1 MFAVIVSMILTGVII
16 FLSFPLWWRPSSA
29 ISIGLEAS
37 LDQERIDLE
46 IEKQILLSSLSE
58 LDLDLAQGRL
68 TLSDHQRLKTIDEN
82 RLVRILDKL
91 DLLLKESQGA
101 SLLKPAPARQRSG
114 MMKWAGSVAV
124 SLLVAG
130 SAFVLYAYIN
140 GKIGLEAQRIAM
152 ERESPSG
159 GQGMPN
165 PLEMV
170 ARLEQRLR
178 ANPND
183 LEGQIM
189 AGRSYM
195 ALQRLEEAQK
205 AWSIVLEMDSGN
217 HEAHY
222 YLGLILLNTARRDD
236 PRIFEEALNHFET
249 ALVKVPSEP
258 AVLWHK
264 GMALVYLKRYSEAD
278 ESWTAAFQNLPPDSE
293 DAEFVKKQLQSL
305 RAGTLSQF

>member
-1 MFAVIVSMILTGVII
+1 MFLVVVSIILTGVII
-16 FLSFPLWWRPSSA
+16 FLSFPLWWKPSSA
-29 ISIGLEAS
+29 TPMGLKAS

-68 TLSDHQRLKTIDEN
+68 TLSDYQRLKTIDEN
-82 RLVRILDKL
+82 RLVRIFDKL
-91 DLLLKESQGA
+91 DPLLKEGKGA
-101 SLLKPAPARQRSG
+101 SLLKPAPANQRSG
-114 MMKWAGSVAV
+114 MMKWAGSVVV

-130 SAFVLYAYIN
+130 SASILYSYIN

-152 ERESPSG
+152 ERESQSG

-178 ANPND
+178 ADPND
-183 LEGQIM
+183 LEGQIIV
-189 AGRSYM
+189 GRSYM
-195 ALQRLEEAQK
+195 ALQRLNEAQR
-205 AWSIVLEMDSGN
+205 AWSIVLEMDPGN

-222 YLGLILLNTARRDD
+222 YLGLILLNTTRRDD

-249 ALVKVPSEP
+249 ALVKVPREP
-258 AVLWHK
+258 VVLWHK
-264 GMALVYLKRYSEAD
+264 GVALVHLKRYSEAD
-278 ESWTAAFQNLPPDSE
+278 ESWTSAFQNLPPGSE
-293 DAEFVKKQLQSL
+293 NAEFVKKQLQNL

>member
-1 MFAVIVSMILTGVII
+1 MFLVAVSMILTGVII
-16 FLSFPLWWRPSSA
+16 FLSFPLWWKPSSVTPM
-29 ISIGLEAS
+29 GLEAS

-58 LDLDLAQGRL
+58 LDLYLAQGRL
-68 TLSDHQRLKTIDEN
+68 TLSDYQRLKTIDMN
-82 RLVRILDKL
+82 RLVRILDK
-91 DLLLKESQGA
+91 DPLLKEGKRA
-101 SLLKPAPARQRSG
+101 SLLKPAPANQRSG
-114 MMKWAGSVAV
+114 IMKWAGSVVV

-130 SAFVLYAYIN
+130 SAFVLYSYIN

-152 ERESPSG
+152 ERESQSG

-195 ALQRLEEAQK
+195 ALQRVDEAQR
-205 AWSIVLEMDSGN
+205 AWSMVLEMDSGN

-222 YLGLILLNTARRDD
+222 YLGLILLNTTRRDD
-236 PRIFEEALNHFET
+236 PRIFEEALHHFDT
-249 ALVKVPSEP
+249 ALVKVPREP
-258 AVLWHK
+258 AVLWHR
-264 GMALVYLKRYSEAD
+264 GVALVHLKRFSEAD
-278 ESWTAAFQNLPPDSE
+278 ESWTTAFQNLPPGSE

-305 RAGTLSQF
+305 RAGTLSPF